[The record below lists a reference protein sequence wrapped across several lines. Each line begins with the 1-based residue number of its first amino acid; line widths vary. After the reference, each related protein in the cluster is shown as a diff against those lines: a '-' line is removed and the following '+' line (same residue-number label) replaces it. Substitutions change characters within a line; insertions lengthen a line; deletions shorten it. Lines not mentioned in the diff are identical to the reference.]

1 MSLVSL
7 VASMLKAVIFDLDGV
22 LMEFNL
28 NSKTIKEDVIRFL
41 EGKGLEAGIV
51 KPGEPL
57 SAIKDTTK
65 SFFLKRGKD
74 SNWIDQLIRE
84 AEEIPVEQEINAARV
99 SKLLPQAKET
109 LMALRLR
116 GFKLALFT
124 YNNRTATSI
133 ALRRH
138 GLEGLFDS
146 VVCRDMVSRP
156 KPNSIH
162 LNAVLKSVGAGPKE
176 AVVVGD
182 SEMDI
187 KPSKELGVKVAAV
200 TTGVRDAKFLKSLSP
215 DYLID
220 NLYDV
225 VEIVERINGKLN

>member
-1 MSLVSL
+1 
-7 VASMLKAVIFDLDGV
+7 MLKAVIFDLDGV

-28 NSKTIKEDVIRFL
+28 NSRTIKEEVIRFL
-41 EGKGLEAGIV
+41 EGKGLAAGIA
-51 KPGEPL
+51 KPEDSF
-57 SAIKDTTK
+57 SAIKETSR
-65 SFFLKRGKD
+65 SFFSERGKD
-74 SNWIDQLIRE
+74 SIWIDKLIRE
-84 AEEIPVEQEINAARV
+84 AEEIPVKHEINAARV

-109 LMALRLR
+109 LVALRLM
-116 GFKLALFT
+116 GLKLAVFT
-124 YNNRTATSI
+124 YNNRTATDI

-138 GLEGLFDS
+138 KIEGLFDS

-162 LNAVLKSVGAGPKE
+162 LSAVLKSLGAGAKE

-187 KPSKELGVKVAAV
+187 KPSKELGVTVVAV
-200 TTGVRDAKFLKSLSP
+200 TTGVRDAEFLKSLSP

-220 NLYDV
+220 NLY
-225 VEIVERINGKLN
+225 EIVGIVEKINGKRN

>member
-28 NSKTIKEDVIRFL
+28 NSKTIKEEVIRFL
-41 EGKGLEAGIV
+41 EGKGLEAGIL
-51 KPGEPL
+51 KPGDPL
-57 SAIKDTTK
+57 SAIKDTTR

-74 SNWIDQLIRE
+74 SIWIDELIRE
-84 AEEIPVEQEINAARV
+84 AEEIPVGHEIDAARV

-109 LMALRLR
+109 LTALRLR
-116 GFKLALFT
+116 GLKLAVFT
-124 YNNRTATSI
+124 YNNSAATII

-138 GLEGLFDS
+138 GIEGFFDS
-146 VVCRDMVSRP
+146 VVCRDMVSQP

-162 LNAVLKSVGAGPKE
+162 LSAVLKSVEAGVKE

-187 KPSKELGVKVAAV
+187 KPSKELGVRVVAV
-200 TTGVRDAKFLKSLSP
+200 TTGVRDMEFLKSLNP

-220 NLYDV
+220 NLYEV
-225 VEIVERINGKLN
+225 VEIVERLSGTSF